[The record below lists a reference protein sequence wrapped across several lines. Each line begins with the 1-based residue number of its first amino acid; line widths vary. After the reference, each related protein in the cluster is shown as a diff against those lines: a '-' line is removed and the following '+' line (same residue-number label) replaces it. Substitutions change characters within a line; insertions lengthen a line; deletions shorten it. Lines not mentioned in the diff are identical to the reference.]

1 MFFIFSKLLSFA
13 IAPLTWIFA
22 LLVWAIFT
30 KQALK
35 RRKLLISAL
44 LVLYFFSNSFLL
56 NLVMRNW
63 EIAPKKHNELSSY
76 DAGIVLGGM
85 LWYDKEFDRM
95 QFTRSTDRV
104 MQAVDLYKRGI
115 IKKIVFTGGSGSI
128 LHQDMKEGKYA
139 EQFLLNLGIPAT
151 DILIESESN
160 NTRENAVFTQKL
172 LAQKMPA
179 AKCLLITSAFHMRR
193 SIGCFNKVGMQFDYY
208 STDRY
213 SGPYKLEFDYLLI
226 PSSLAFEE
234 WKMLIHELVGYVVYK
249 ISGYA

>member
-1 MFFIFSKLLSFA
+1 MLFIFSKLLSFL
-13 IAPLTWIFA
+13 IAPLTWIFI
-22 LLVWAIFT
+22 LLVWAILT

-44 LVLYFFSNSFLL
+44 LVLYVFSNSFLL

-115 IKKIVFTGGSGSI
+115 IKKIVFRW
-128 LHQDMKEGKYA
+128 L
-139 EQFLLNLGIPAT
+139 
-151 DILIESESN
+151 
-160 NTRENAVFTQKL
+160 R
-172 LAQKMPA
+172 
-179 AKCLLITSAFHMRR
+179 
-193 SIGCFNKVGMQFDYY
+193 
-208 STDRY
+208 
-213 SGPYKLEFDYLLI
+213 
-226 PSSLAFEE
+226 
-234 WKMLIHELVGYVVYK
+234 
-249 ISGYA
+249 